1 VILVAKKLTDIHRIR
16 LLSLLRDIGFEPSK
30 VTIENK
36 QGETEVID
44 LESPLPKGLQ
54 AVLNSQG
61 SLSKEQLLEIEESVK
76 QSREDW
82 D

>member
-1 VILVAKKLTDIHRIR
+1 VILVAKKLADIHRIR

-54 AVLNSQG
+54 AVLNSRG

>member
-54 AVLNSQG
+54 AVLNSRG

>member
-1 VILVAKKLTDIHRIR
+1 MAKKLTDIHRIR

>member
-1 VILVAKKLTDIHRIR
+1 MAKKLTDIHRIR

-54 AVLNSQG
+54 AVLNSRG
-61 SLSKEQLLEIEESVK
+61 SLSKEQLLGIEESVK